1 MSDIPNSGL
10 ELRLPGVVLSCDLDG
25 RNDARLL
32 RYLSAA
38 LEDARAA
45 LAEGLDGGQA
55 LEWKLGQ
62 AQAKLAVDEG
72 CADTVLARA
81 LQHVGLL
88 AGDSVPA
95 ASRPTSQSAGMPA
108 APVESPAQA
117 TTKEAPASDGSN
129 GDAPAMPSSQP
140 SPAERNLP
148 AFADLDE
155 AVEAMRDT
163 VMSAGHSALA
173 ERHWQVVA
181 DYYGLSGPA
190 KSYDELASALD
201 LTKQSIA
208 QSLVRSLKHLA
219 ADRVLVGRLKAT
231 LNAHGEAFWDWLDEH
246 CGGLVD
252 GERLESLP
260 RELEAA
266 LNGQRSPA
274 LTRWYLCFMGAYLD
288 GSTAVQARRTA
299 LTEWMGAHGREVAGC
314 FVSPH
319 LDGEE
324 LGRALEGIERI
335 GDDWRLPQ
343 TVAFLAERMGVS
355 TEILERVLELRSG
368 ALKLAVEDGLVS
380 SSRAGVHVQRA
391 HRLSLMMAVEYG
403 ARETGLF
410 DLAER
415 YVQAFP
421 DDPADPRNVYL
432 AVGDPRGSQH
442 LFQPGAVTGWR
453 SLYRGNEPE
462 LLLEDL
468 KAQAQVNAN
477 PSGNPAADPTTDTG
491 ESKLPANFVT
501 VLGLLKRHGPMSN
514 VELGRKM
521 AAEDGQQ
528 ASLVG
533 LPIHQSGR
541 IVRLGPKIYG
551 LPEHRQAIV
560 DGKLLPE
567 AFLDGTLL
575 AVAAY
580 GLRTG
585 EARFFY
591 PCWNDSLVGALQAA
605 AEERRAELPLS
616 WARIIDP
623 DYNVGNLY
631 GEPITAPG
639 LVARKAGPDLILS
652 TCLHLAEHGCVSAA
666 ALNLAGRSR
675 AEAMTADGT
684 ASLGAMAA
692 LGIVAG
698 DRPWYEAQKPGP
710 LAAQAREAMTIAKAR
725 TGDLDWNQ
733 PEAKALLKEARKYAR
748 DAQIEWLARGAAA
761 KVLEKV

>member
-10 ELRLPGVVLSCDLDG
+10 DLRLPGVVLSCDLDG

-32 RYLSAA
+32 RYLGAA

-62 AQAKLAVDEG
+62 AQARLSVDEG
-72 CADTVLARA
+72 CSDAVLARA
-81 LQHVGLL
+81 LQHVNLL

-95 ASRPTSQSAGMPA
+95 AASRPASKAASVPA
-108 APVESPAQA
+108 APAETPAQ
-117 TTKEAPASDGSN
+117 TTTDEAPASDEPDGN
-129 GDAPAMPSSQP
+129 APVMPSSQP

-155 AVEAMRDT
+155 AVEAVRDT

-190 KSYDELASALD
+190 KRYDELATTLD

-219 ADRVLVGRLKAT
+219 ADRVLVGRLRAT
-231 LNAHGEAFWDWLDEH
+231 LNAHGEVFWGWLDEH

-252 GERLESLP
+252 SERLDSLP

-288 GSTAVQARRTA
+288 GSMAVQARRTA

-335 GDDWRLPQ
+335 GQDWRLPQ
-343 TVAFLAERMGVS
+343 TLGFLAERMGVS

-391 HRLSLMMAVEYG
+391 HRLSLMMAVENG
-403 ARETGLF
+403 VRETGLF

-453 SLYRGNEPE
+453 SLYRGDEPE

-468 KAQAQVNAN
+468 KAQAQVSAN
-477 PSGNPAADPTTDTG
+477 PSGNPATEPD

-567 AFLDGTLL
+567 AFLDGPLL

-591 PCWNDSLVGALQAA
+591 PCWNDNLVGALQAA
-605 AEERRAELPLS
+605 AEERRDQLPLS
-616 WARIIDP
+616 WPRIIDP
-623 DYNVGNLY
+623 DYNVGKLY

-652 TCLHLAEHGCVSAA
+652 ACLHLAEHGSISAA

-684 ASLGAMAA
+684 ASLGAIAA

-698 DRPWYEAQKPGP
+698 DRPWFDAQTPGP
-710 LAAQAREAMTIAKAR
+710 LAEQAREAMTIAKAR

-733 PEAKALLKEARKYAR
+733 PEAKAFLKEARKYAR

-761 KVLEKV
+761 KILEKVEG

>member
-1 MSDIPNSGL
+1 MSDIPKSGL
-10 ELRLPGVVLSCDLDG
+10 ELRLPGVMLSCDLDG

-55 LEWKLGQ
+55 LEWTLGQ
-62 AQAKLAVDEG
+62 ARAKLAVDEG
-72 CADTVLARA
+72 CAEAVLARA
-81 LQHVGLL
+81 EQHVSLL

-95 ASRPTSQSAGMPA
+95 ARQPASQAADGPT
-108 APVESPAQA
+108 
-117 TTKEAPASDGSN
+117 APAELPARAEQDEPPAREASN
-129 GDAPAMPSSQP
+129 DDSPTQPPSSP
-140 SPAERNLP
+140 SPAERTLP
-148 AFADLDE
+148 AFDDLDE
-155 AVEAMRDT
+155 AVDAIRET
-163 VMSAGHSALA
+163 VMSTGHAALA

-181 DYYGLSGPA
+181 DYYGLSGPSR
-190 KSYDELASALD
+190 SYDELAGALE
-201 LTKQSIA
+201 LTKQSVS
-208 QSLVRSLKHLA
+208 QSLVRSLKHIA
-219 ADRVLVGRLKAT
+219 ADRVLAGRLKAT

-252 GERLESLP
+252 EERLDSLP

-274 LTRWYLCFMGAYLD
+274 LTRWYLCFMGGCLD
-288 GSTAVQARRTA
+288 GSMAVQARRKA

-335 GDDWRLPQ
+335 NEDWRLPQ
-343 TVAFLAERMGVS
+343 TLSFLAERMGVGEQ
-355 TEILERVLELRSG
+355 TLGRVLELRAG

-391 HRLSLMMAVEYG
+391 HRLSLMMAVENG
-403 ARETGLF
+403 VHETGLF

-415 YVQAFP
+415 YVEAFP
-421 DDPADPRNVYL
+421 DDRADPRNVYL
-432 AVGDPRGSQH
+432 AIGDPRGSQH

-453 SLYRGNEPE
+453 SLYRGSEPE

-468 KAQAQVNAN
+468 KAQAQVSA
-477 PSGNPAADPTTDTG
+477 SPAADAG
-491 ESKLPANFVT
+491 ETKLPSNFVT
-501 VLGLLKRHGPMSN
+501 VLGLLKRHGPMTN
-514 VELGRKM
+514 VELGRRM

-541 IVRLGPKIYG
+541 IVRLGPKVYG
-551 LPEHRQAIV
+551 LPEHRQAIE

-585 EARFFY
+585 EAGFFY
-591 PCWNDSLVGALQAA
+591 PCWNESLVGALQAA
-605 AEERRAELPLS
+605 AEERRADMALS

-623 DYNVGNLY
+623 DYNVGKLY

-639 LVARKAGPDLILS
+639 LVARKAVPDLILS
-652 TCLHLAEHGCVSAA
+652 ACLHLAEHGCISAA

-698 DRPWYEAQKPGP
+698 DRPWFEAQKPGP
-710 LAAQAREAMTIAKAR
+710 LAEQAREALTIAKAR
-725 TGDLDWNQ
+725 SGELDWNQ
-733 PEAKALLKEARKYAR
+733 PEAKAFLKEARKYTRSAEV
-748 DAQIEWLARGAAA
+748 EWLAHGAAA
-761 KVLEKV
+761 KVLEKVEG